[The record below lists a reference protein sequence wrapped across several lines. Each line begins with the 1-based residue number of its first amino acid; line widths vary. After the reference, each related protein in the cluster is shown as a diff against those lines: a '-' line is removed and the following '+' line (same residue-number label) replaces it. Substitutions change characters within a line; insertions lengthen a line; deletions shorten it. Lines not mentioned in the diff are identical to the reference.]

1 MASLNSVALIGHLGA
16 DPESRAMPS
25 GDQVATL
32 SLATTEKWKDKKTG
46 QKQERTEWHRVVFFG
61 RIAEVCSQYLQKG
74 DMIHVTGRLRT
85 NKWTDKQQIERY
97 STEIVG
103 AEMIM
108 LVTKGRGEG
117 RIDPAGKSAPAGNQP
132 TQNAGPDD
140 FGDDIPFIWAFALPI
155 AGILFAL
162 ISSSSVVA

>member
-1 MASLNSVALIGHLGA
+1 MASLNSVALIGHLGQ
-16 DPESRAMPS
+16 DPESRSMPN
-25 GDQVATL
+25 GTVVATL
-32 SLATTEKWKDKKTG
+32 SLATSERWKDKNTG
-46 QKQERTEWHRVVFFG
+46 EKHERTEWHRVVFFG
-61 RIAEVCSQYLQKG
+61 RIAEVCNQYLQKG

-117 RIDPAGKSAPAGNQP
+117 RGDPAGKSTGQQQAP
-132 TQNAGPDD
+132 PDKED
-140 FGDDIPFIWAFALPI
+140 WDDDIPFMWAFALPI
-155 AGILFAL
+155 AGLLAAL
-162 ISSSSVVA
+162 LSSSVVA

>member
-32 SLATTEKWKDKKTG
+32 SLATTERWKDKATG
-46 QKQERTEWHRVVFFG
+46 AKQERTEWHRVVFFG
-61 RIAEVCSQYLQKG
+61 RIAEVCTQYLQKG

-108 LVTKGRGEG
+108 LVTKGRERAAGQSTGASQQEG
-117 RIDPAGKSAPAGNQP
+117 RRAQKATPE
-132 TQNAGPDD
+132 D
-140 FGDDIPFIWAFALPI
+140 FDDDIPFMWAFALPI
-155 AGILFAL
+155 AGLLAML
-162 ISSSSVVA
+162 ISAASVIA

>member
-1 MASLNSVALIGHLGA
+1 MASLNSVALIGHLGQ

-25 GDQVATL
+25 GSAVATL
-32 SLATTEKWKDKKTG
+32 SLATTEKWKDKNTG
-46 QKQERTEWHRVVFFG
+46 EKQERTEWHRIVFFG
-61 RIAEVCSQYLQKG
+61 RIAEVCTQYLQKG

-85 NKWTDKQQIERY
+85 NKWADKAGVERY

-117 RIDPAGKSAPAGNQP
+117 RIDPAGKSAGASQRAPSQESAV
-132 TQNAGPDD
+132 GPDD
-140 FGDDIPFIWAFALPI
+140 FDDSIPF
-155 AGILFAL
+155 
-162 ISSSSVVA
+162 

>member
-25 GDQVATL
+25 GSAVATL
-32 SLATTEKWKDKKTG
+32 SLATTEKWKDKNTG
-46 QKQERTEWHRVVFFG
+46 AKQERTEWHRVVFFG
-61 RIAEVCSQYLQKG
+61 RIAEVCTEYLQKG

-85 NKWTDKQQIERY
+85 NKWTDKQGVERY

-108 LVTKGRGEG
+108 LVTKGRDGG
-117 RIDPAGKSAPAGNQP
+117 RAQSTGTRQQAQPAAAR
-132 TQNAGPDD
+132 DEFD
-140 FGDDIPFIWAFALPI
+140 DDIPF
-155 AGILFAL
+155 
-162 ISSSSVVA
+162 

>member
-1 MASLNSVALIGHLGA
+1 MASLNRVELIGNLGG

-32 SLATTEKWKDKKTG
+32 SLATSERWKDKNTG
-46 QKQERTEWHRVVFFG
+46 EKQERTEWHRVVFFG
-61 RIAEVCSQYLQKG
+61 RIAEVCTQYLQKG

-117 RIDPAGKSAPAGNQP
+117 RSDPAGKSTGQAPQQAPA
-132 TQNAGPDD
+132 DKED
-140 FGDDIPFIWAFALPI
+140 WDDDIPFMWAFALPI
-155 AGILFAL
+155 AGLLATL
-162 ISSSSVVA
+162 LSSSVVA

>member
-25 GDQVATL
+25 GSAVATL
-32 SLATTEKWKDKKTG
+32 SIATTEKWKDKTTG
-46 QKQERTEWHRVVFFG
+46 AKQERTEWHRVVFFG
-61 RIAEVCSQYLQKG
+61 RIAEVCNQYLQKG

-85 NKWTDKQQIERY
+85 NKWTDKQGVERY

-108 LVTKGRGEG
+108 LVTKGRDGG
-117 RIDPAGKSAPAGNQP
+117 RAQSTGTRQQSERPASGNLPA
-132 TQNAGPDD
+132 DD
-140 FGDDIPFIWAFALPI
+140 FSDDIPF
-155 AGILFAL
+155 
-162 ISSSSVVA
+162 